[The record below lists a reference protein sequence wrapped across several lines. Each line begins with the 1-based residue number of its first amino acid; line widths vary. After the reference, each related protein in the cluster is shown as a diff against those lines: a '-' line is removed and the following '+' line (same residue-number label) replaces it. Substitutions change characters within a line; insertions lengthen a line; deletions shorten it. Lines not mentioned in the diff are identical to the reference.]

1 MMMQTKSL
9 IHNSYIFCYFLLA
22 IVNFLSGIHECGW
35 YDKFSVQGY
44 NDNEFVFG
52 VMCDGM
58 PDWDDDDDIKQKDV
72 WDGQRMVTGISL
84 PREFHFWW

>member
-1 MMMQTKSL
+1 M
-9 IHNSYIFCYFLLA
+9 FCYFLL
-22 IVNFLSGIHECGW
+22 ITVNFLSGIHECGW

-58 PDWDDDDDIKQKDV
+58 PDWDDDDEIKQKDV

-84 PREFHFWW
+84 PREFHLW